1 MSFIRFWIGATII
14 GLGVTSMILVWALRK
29 RQFKESDRAAH
40 LPLQGMDE
48 APPMTRPSRDAA
60 VLVGVLGIGLT
71 VMIATVVVSL
81 SAPE

>member
-14 GLGVTSMILVWALRK
+14 GLGITSAILIWALRK

-40 LPLQGMDE
+40 LPLQGVHE
-48 APPMTRPSRDAA
+48 TPPRTRPSRDAA

-71 VMIATVVVSL
+71 VMVATIVVAL
-81 SAPE
+81 SAP